1 MYGNMWSPK
10 EKELTLM
17 TNQEAKRNSFLAATQ
32 RRNEKKETIL
42 LKIAK
47 QHSFAVND
55 RGDLE
60 KRNTDSEDFIELSV
74 WSLKAMLK
82 EAYEAGQQSR

>member
-1 MYGNMWSPK
+1 
-10 EKELTLM
+10 M
-17 TNQEAKRNSFLAATQ
+17 TNKEVKRNSFLVAIQ
-32 RRNEKKETIL
+32 RREQKKEIIL
-42 LKIAK
+42 LEIAK

-82 EAYEAGQQSR
+82 AAYEAGQQGR